1 MLEYKHFP
9 DREAWLKGRK
19 DFPGIG
25 ASEAASIVGASSW
38 MSASELWQLKT
49 GRKEPKDLSLNE
61 QVSYGTH
68 AEEHIRAL
76 FMLKHPE
83 YKLEYR
89 PFDFM
94 YQKERPWLRC
104 TLDGELVVPDGER
117 GTLEVKTAQIQS
129 KSQYAQW
136 NNRIPDHYLVQLLHQ
151 FLATGYSFAYLTAE
165 LMYMDGSSTLR
176 SYYFRA
182 QDYYDDM
189 EWLLEEEE
197 KFWDSV
203 LNQKTPNVKIV
214 LH

>member
-89 PFDFM
+89 PFDFL

-203 LNQKTPNVKIV
+203 LNQKTPNVK
-214 LH
+214 LFL

>member
-68 AEEHIRAL
+68 AEEYIRAL

-89 PFDFM
+89 PYDFL

-203 LNQKTPNVKIV
+203 LNQKTPNVK
-214 LH
+214 LFL

>member
-89 PFDFM
+89 PYDFL

-165 LMYMDGSSTLR
+165 LMYTDGSSTLR

-203 LNQKTPNVKIV
+203 LNQKTPNVK
-214 LH
+214 LFL